1 MTQEELLNSLNNAWL
16 DKNNEQNEDTDRDYE
31 KQITTLISHNF
42 GTNEEGYLRVLLDDY
57 VKDPNFNNSEYSDF
71 FYDKEEEYCKKIA
84 YTAFFS
90 LITYYRHQF
99 DNEKLN
105 NLWSAYNNKF
115 TDFDSY
121 EHLKI
126 LYILF
131 NVQNIE
137 TIKQINYYLKIAEKN
152 MEKYLSKTGKENPG
166 FNHALGDLYAC
177 ICEQFE
183 NDPRKIKKIRKLWE
197 DVALKAIDNAIKIE
211 DSAVFYC
218 TYGRI
223 LSISGKYEKAEEQFN
238 IAISKENSS
247 RQDYSLRLGKYNYYK
262 NYNQTRIL
270 AKRIQ
275 DQFDTIDSMKN
286 SIITN
291 IEVVGI
297 FSGIV
302 SLIIGSL
309 QIANNHSPVE
319 SGLLILTLMGVLVAA
334 LSTFSLLLHIGRIKF
349 SHLITT
355 TVIILLSVVFSI
367 TMVFKLSRLE
377 SNNNDSDNNQS
388 ISSED
393 ISNA

>member
-1 MTQEELLNSLNNAWL
+1 MDMLELLHNL
-16 DKNNEQNEDTDRDYE
+16 DKVWFDSNNEQNEDTDRDYE
-31 KQITTLISHNF
+31 KQITTLIFQNF
-42 GTNEEGYLRVLLDDY
+42 GSKEEKNLLKLLGDY
-57 VKDPNFNNSEYSDF
+57 DKDSNFRDTDYSYF
-71 FYDKEEEYCKKIA
+71 FYSQSDEYCQKIA

-105 NLWSAYNNKF
+105 ILWKDYRKKF
-115 TDFDSY
+115 TSFKSY
-121 EHLKI
+121 KHLEI
-126 LYILF
+126 LYILY
-131 NVQNIE
+131 NIKKIKTIQQANHYLRIAKDNIE
-137 TIKQINYYLKIAEKN
+137 
-152 MEKYLSKTGKENPG
+152 KYKDSKTGKENPG

-177 ICEQFE
+177 ICEKFE
-183 NDPRKIKKIRKLWE
+183 NDSIIKIKKKWE
-197 DVALKAIDNAIKIE
+197 DIAINAVSNAIKIE
-211 DSAVFYC
+211 TYAVFYC

-223 LSISGKYEKAEEQFN
+223 LSISGKFEKAEKQFN
-238 IAISKENSS
+238 LAISKENSS
-247 RQDYSLRLGKYNYYK
+247 IQDYSLRLGKYNYYR
-262 NYNQTRIL
+262 NYNKSRIL

-302 SLIIGSL
+302 SLIISSL

-334 LSTFSLLLHIGRIKF
+334 LSTFSLLLHIGRIKL

-355 TVIILLSVVFSI
+355 IVIILLSVVFSI

-377 SNNNDSDNNQS
+377 SNNNDSDNSQS
-388 ISSED
+388 ITSEELKD
-393 ISNA
+393 D